1 MFVLRRPSRE
11 RIQDFL
17 QASDQL
23 PLSYTPIGLVE
34 RGAPGFVVDH
44 HSVVIGHGRAAFDR
58 ARAALLAWR
67 HFELGWLDLWPQR
80 APIVEGTVVASCIRH
95 LGFWS
100 MNACR
105 VVHVRDIENEFAFA
119 YGTLTNHAECGEEL
133 FNVSLDPGSGAVTY
147 LIRAVSQPRAPLAR
161 LGYPYTRLLQA
172 RFRRDSS
179 AAMMRAQDV
188 GVPV

>member
-1 MFVLRRPSRE
+1 MFILRRPSSQQ
-11 RIQDFL
+11 ILGFL
-17 QASDQL
+17 RRSESL
-23 PLSYTPIGLVE
+23 PLSYAPIGLVD
-34 RGAPGFVVDH
+34 RVTSGFVVDN
-44 HSVVIGHGRAAFDR
+44 HSVVVGQGRAAFDR
-58 ARAALLAWR
+58 AREALLAWR

-80 APIVEGTVVASCIRH
+80 APIIEGTVVASCIRH

-105 VVHVRDIENEFAFA
+105 VIYVRDIETEFAFA

-133 FNVSLDPGSGAVTY
+133 FKVSLDPGSGAVTY
-147 LIRAVSQPRAPLAR
+147 LIRAVSRPRARLAR

-179 AAMMRAQDV
+179 AAMMRAQNS
-188 GVPV
+188 GVPL